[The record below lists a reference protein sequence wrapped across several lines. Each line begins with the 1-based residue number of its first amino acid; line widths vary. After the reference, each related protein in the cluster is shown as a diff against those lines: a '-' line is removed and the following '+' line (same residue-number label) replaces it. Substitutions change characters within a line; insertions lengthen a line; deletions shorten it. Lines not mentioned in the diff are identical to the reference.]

1 MKSMYKDKEL
11 EYIIGETLLKNN
23 LTVSTAESC
32 TGGMVAAK
40 LISYPGISASYLE
53 GAITYSNEAKVKRL
67 GVKEETLLKYGA
79 VSEQTAKEMAN
90 GIARV
95 SESKAAIS
103 TTGLAGPGGG
113 SAEKPV
119 GLVYIGVHLEEE
131 TVVKKLN
138 FSGER
143 DQIRKETTVMALTML
158 KDLLEEKGYL

>member
-1 MKSMYKDKEL
+1 
-11 EYIIGETLLKNN
+11 
-23 LTVSTAESC
+23 
-32 TGGMVAAK
+32 
-40 LISYPGISASYLE
+40 
-53 GAITYSNEAKVKRL
+53 
-67 GVKEETLLKYGA
+67 
-79 VSEQTAKEMAN
+79 MAN

-119 GLVYIGVHLEEE
+119 GLVYIGVYLEEE
-131 TVVKKLN
+131 TVVKKFN

>member
-1 MKSMYKDKEL
+1 
-11 EYIIGETLLKNN
+11 
-23 LTVSTAESC
+23 
-32 TGGMVAAK
+32 
-40 LISYPGISASYLE
+40 
-53 GAITYSNEAKVKRL
+53 
-67 GVKEETLLKYGA
+67 
-79 VSEQTAKEMAN
+79 MAN

-131 TVVKKLN
+131 TVVKKFN